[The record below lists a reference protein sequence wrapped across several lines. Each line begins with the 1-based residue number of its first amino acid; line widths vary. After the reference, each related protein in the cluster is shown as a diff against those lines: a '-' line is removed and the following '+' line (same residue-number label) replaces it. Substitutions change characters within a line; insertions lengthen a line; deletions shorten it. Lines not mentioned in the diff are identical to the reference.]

1 MTSKRTFV
9 PASAMLRDLRDQA
22 PTSPVT
28 LQWLM
33 ENLHQ
38 QSFGMIMLILGI
50 AAAAPGISLL
60 AGILLLVAAF
70 QMMLGHSRLRFP
82 NWMATRELPRRPVD
96 AVVRRAIPI
105 LACVESAIYPRLAT
119 PPEATKRLVGSAIF
133 ILTVRLLLTPFP
145 LSNILPAVLIAFISL
160 AYLEQDGLLLIVGL
174 AAGCLLLILD
184 FGVIWHLIQGA
195 KWITGLV

>member
-1 MTSKRTFV
+1 MTSERTFV
-9 PASAMLRDLRDQA
+9 PASAILQGLRDQA

-50 AAAAPGISLL
+50 AAAAPGISIL
-60 AGILLLVAAF
+60 AGMLLLVAAF
-70 QMMLGHSRLRFP
+70 QMMLGHSKLTFP

-96 AVVRRAIPI
+96 AVVRRVIPI
-105 LACVESAIYPRLAT
+105 LAFIESAIYPRLAT
-119 PPEATKRLVGSAIF
+119 PPEATKRLVGLAIF

-160 AYLEQDGLLLIVGL
+160 TYLEQDGLLLIVGL
-174 AAGCLLLILD
+174 LAGCLLLILEWD
-184 FGVIWHLIQGA
+184 LLWQLAHDA
-195 KWITGLV
+195 KWMTGLI